1 MRFLR
6 FRPAAALLQALLALG
21 FLSLTPGYL
30 LRVPSPEAA
39 TRYLEGEHAI
49 TYDIINPLGVQSLPT
64 YSIDGFSQ
72 KVIAQDEYSKRIVVS
87 ANLAPFS
94 SLTPFPVA
102 SEALGKV
109 DPSYLLPEKAR
120 QSRDPAI
127 VALARSIAAG
137 GEREA
142 EVVEKVLNWICDNL
156 SYDYSLQLPSDAL
169 SALHQRKAACV
180 GYTNLAIALL
190 RSLGIPARGAHGY
203 LPPGYEW
210 GVTKEYWGTK
220 INGGGFHV
228 WMEVFY
234 QDVGWVFHDPANSI
248 HFVDPYHILLWIE
261 GEKAKS
267 NREEKGFIDVD
278 RATTFTIFRELSRVE
293 AVDEVSVPSKE
304 ILARRWIGRPMKAS
318 LSGIVRDQA
327 GKSIEGGKVILWKGE
342 RGRIYPIGSGG
353 TFFIPG
359 LDQGNYLISLRAKGF
374 SETQWS
380 GDLKEGERRDLEIAL
395 EAGGEVGGKVTDGQ
409 GRPISGGKVFCWVGE
424 KGFGVPLRIDGTY
437 LLEGLKPGKYRVSV
451 RAENFPEKFQE
462 AHVTP
467 GSAVKLDFVLS
478 P

>member
-1 MRFLR
+1 MLG
-6 FRPAAALLQALLALG
+6 LAL
-21 FLSLTPGYL
+21 LSLTPGYL
-30 LRVPSPEAA
+30 LRVPSLEAA

-49 TYDIINPLGVQSLPT
+49 TYDIINPLGVPSLPT

-87 ANLAPFS
+87 ADLSPFS
-94 SLTPFPVA
+94 SLAPFPIA
-102 SEALGKV
+102 SEALGRV
-109 DPSYLLPEKAR
+109 DPSYLLPEEAR

-127 VALARSIAAG
+127 GALARSVAAG
-137 GEREA
+137 GATQA
-142 EVVEKVLNWICDNL
+142 EVVKKVLDWICDNL
-156 SYDYSLQLPSDAL
+156 SYDYSLRLPSDAL

-203 LPPGYEW
+203 LPPGYDW

-228 WMEVFY
+228 WMEVLY
-234 QDVGWVFHDPANSI
+234 PDVGWVFHDPANSI

-261 GEKAKS
+261 GEKGKS
-267 NREEKGFIDVD
+267 NREDKGFIAVD
-278 RATTFTIFRELSRVE
+278 RATTFTIFRELNRVQ
-293 AVDEVSVPSKE
+293 AVDEASVPSKE
-304 ILARRWIGRPMKAS
+304 ILARRWIGHPLKGS
-318 LSGIVRDQA
+318 VSGIVRDQA
-327 GKSIEGGKVILWKGE
+327 GKPIEGGKVILWKGE

-353 TFFIPG
+353 RFSIPG
-359 LDQGNYLISLRAKGF
+359 LDRGHYLISLRAKSF

-380 GDLKEGERRDLEIAL
+380 GDLQEGERKDLEIAL

-409 GRPISGGKVFCWVGE
+409 GTPISRGKAFYWVGE
-424 KGFGVPLRIDGTY
+424 RGFGVPLRADGTF
-437 LLEGLKPGKYRVSV
+437 LLEGLKPGRYRVSV

-462 AHVTP
+462 AHVTA
-467 GSAVKLDFVLS
+467 GSVAQLDFVLS